1 MKKSHNFKLPE
12 FNDINWI
19 QNCLF
24 FAHNEILT
32 FYSGH
37 LLKVR
42 CVHCVKKREGRGPS
56 WLLLLCSGALINSVN
71 VIEKRKIRHSIN
83 LGFGQLYGF
92 FFVLKI
98 HKLAFWPS
106 AQLVFSMQVVNNSS
120 WIFTKSLHIAQALIK
135 LIYHT

>member
-1 MKKSHNFKLPE
+1 MVMFKK
-12 FNDINWI
+12 I
-19 QNCLF
+19 
-24 FAHNEILT
+24 AHLT
-32 FYSGH
+32 DFYPHLWNITIFYSGH
-37 LLKVR
+37 FSKVR
-42 CVHCVKKREGRGPS
+42 CVHCVKKEGRGPS

-71 VIEKRKIRHSIN
+71 AIEKRKIRHSIN

-106 AQLVFSMQVVNNSS
+106 AQLVFSMQVVNISS

-135 LIYHT
+135 LTYVGGRYTFIL